1 MSEPGGQPKN
11 CSFEMYAVWRWRML
25 VYSGVGEGIR
35 GYTPYDHLQKFKK
48 SVIRSMTTS
57 NNKKVVYTPSDNL
70 SFMLFS

>member
-1 MSEPGGQPKN
+1 
-11 CSFEMYAVWRWRML
+11 ML
-25 VYSGVGEGIR
+25 VYSGVVEGIR

-48 SVIRSMTTS
+48 AVIRSMTTS